1 MVDTPALEVGTRK
14 GVWVRVPPSV
24 QNYKFL
30 VSSAVLERSPVKR
43 RVSGSNPLRGA
54 NVLIYRLTK
63 KVNQMKDK
71 ILELRK
77 LGFSYNEISKRLNCS
92 KSTISYH
99 CSKIE
104 NNVEKIKVNT
114 NIKNKKQEKKEKSFL
129 LETEKADLVIEL
141 RKQNKSYDEIIE
153 LTKLSY
159 VVISKI
165 CRVYK
170 LSNNKKYENKNEENI
185 KEVVNLYEKFGSIRK
200 VSNLL
205 GISRHIVSKYINI
218 ENKPKIE
225 RKKQLVNGVIEWRK
239 RVKLKLV
246 EYKGGVCEK
255 CNYNKCINALEFH
268 HLDPSEKDFTIS
280 GKSWSFEKLKK
291 EADKCILVCNRCHT
305 EIHYLE

>member
-1 MVDTPALEVGTRK
+1 
-14 GVWVRVPPSV
+14 
-24 QNYKFL
+24 
-30 VSSAVLERSPVKR
+30 
-43 RVSGSNPLRGA
+43 
-54 NVLIYRLTK
+54 
-63 KVNQMKDK
+63 MKDK

-92 KSTISYH
+92 KSTISFH

-104 NNVEKIKVNT
+104 NNAEKIKLNT

-129 LETEKADLVIEL
+129 LETEKVDLVIEL

-153 LTKLSY
+153 LTQLSY

-170 LSNNKKYENKNEENI
+170 LSNNKKYENKTEENI
-185 KEVVNLYEKFGSIRK
+185 KEIISLYEKLGSIRK
-200 VSNLL
+200 VSSLL
-205 GISRHIVSKYINI
+205 GISRDIVSKYINI
-218 ENKPKIE
+218 ENRPKID

-255 CNYNKCINALEFH
+255 CSYNKCINALEFH

-280 GKSWSFEKLKK
+280 GKSWSFERLKK